1 MILGGF
7 ELSEDDG
14 VLVTAGANLWRGAEA
29 VGGRLTLSR
38 AGLEFRA
45 HSLHRQPEP
54 LEIPV
59 DDIVEVRRTRTM
71 GIIPNGLAVTT
82 RLGLEVRF
90 VVGDRDRFIK
100 EIAQLT
106 GRS

>member
-1 MILGGF
+1 M
-7 ELSEDDG
+7 SEDDG
-14 VLVTAGANLWRGAEA
+14 ILVTASANLWRGTEA

-45 HSLHRQPEP
+45 HTFNVQREP

-59 DDIVEVRRTRTM
+59 DEIVEVRKTRTM

-82 RLGLEVRF
+82 KLGIEVRF
-90 VVGDRDRFIK
+90 VVGDRDRFIE
-100 EIAQLT
+100 EITKLT
-106 GRS
+106 SGS

>member
-1 MILGGF
+1 M
-7 ELSEDDG
+7 SEDDG
-14 VLVTAGANLWRGAEA
+14 ILVTAGANLWRGAEA
-29 VGGRLTLSR
+29 VGGRLTLRR

-45 HSLHRQPEP
+45 HVFSRQPEP

-59 DDIVEVRRTRTM
+59 DEIVEVRRTRTM

-82 RLGLEVRF
+82 KLGLEIRF

-100 EIAQLT
+100 EITKLT
-106 GRS
+106 KGP

>member
-1 MILGGF
+1 M
-7 ELSEDDG
+7 SEDDG
-14 VLVTAGANLWRGAEA
+14 ILVTASANLWRGAEA

-45 HSLHRQPEP
+45 FNRQPEP
-54 LEIPV
+54 LEIPIDEIV
-59 DDIVEVRRTRTM
+59 DVRRTRTM

-82 RLGLEVRF
+82 KLGLEVRF

-100 EIAQLT
+100 EIAKLT
-106 GRS
+106 GTRS